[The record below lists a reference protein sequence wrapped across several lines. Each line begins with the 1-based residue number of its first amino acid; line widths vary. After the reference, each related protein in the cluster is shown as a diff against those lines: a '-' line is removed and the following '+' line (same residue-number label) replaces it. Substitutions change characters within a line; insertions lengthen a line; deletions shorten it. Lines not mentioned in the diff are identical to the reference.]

1 MQKQLLD
8 NVCNDSVFSDIY
20 KKYSKDLFDFLYYKF
35 GETFSPEDKMQ
46 DAFLKLLD
54 KCKEVTPEKA
64 KSFLFTVANNTML
77 NAIKHQKVVLKY
89 RQIKPKEYTNESPE
103 FILEQEQFLQNY
115 QKALGTLT
123 EDQRVAFLLNKVE
136 GKTQSEI
143 AEMQGTTR
151 KAIEN
156 RIYVAYKKLKASLDG
171 FQ

>member
-1 MQKQLLD
+1 MQKQLFE

-64 KSFLFTVANNTML
+64 KSFLFTVANNSML
-77 NAIKHQKVVLKY
+77 NAVKHQKVVLKY

>member
-1 MQKQLLD
+1 MQKQLFE
-8 NVCNDSVFSDIY
+8 NVCDDSVFSDIY

-64 KSFLFTVANNTML
+64 KSFLFTVANNSML
-77 NAIKHQKVVLKY
+77 NAVKHQKVVLKY
-89 RQIKPKEYTNESPE
+89 RHIKPKEYTNESPE